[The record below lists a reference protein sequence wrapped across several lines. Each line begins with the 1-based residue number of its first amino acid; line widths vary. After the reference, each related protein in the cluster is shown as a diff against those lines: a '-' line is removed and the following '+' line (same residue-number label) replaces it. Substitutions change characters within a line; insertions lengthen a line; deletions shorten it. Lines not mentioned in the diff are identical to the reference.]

1 MMLTLYAHPLSSYCW
16 KALIALYENETPF
29 STVVIDQNTYAEFK
43 ALWPLAKFPVLR
55 DGERIIPEASL
66 IIEHLETHHRGR
78 TRFLPDDAD
87 AALTVRLW
95 DRVFDNYVMT
105 PMSKIIA
112 DILRPEDKRDPHG
125 VEEARA
131 LLRTAYDMIE
141 AQLEGR
147 AFIAGDV
154 FSMADCA
161 AAPSLY
167 YAVRNEPLTAS
178 HVATAA
184 YLERLKQRPS
194 FARALEE
201 AQPFFHLYPGA

>member
-1 MMLTLYAHPLSSYCW
+1 MLTLYFHPLSSYSW
-16 KALIALYENETPF
+16 KALIALYENEIAFSPF
-29 STVVIDQNTYAEFK
+29 VVDQNSYAEFK

-55 DGERIIPEASL
+55 DGKTIIPEASL
-66 IIEHLETHHRGR
+66 IIEHLDTHHRGH
-78 TRFLPDDAD
+78 TRFLPDEAD
-87 AALTVRLW
+87 AAIAVRLW

-112 DILRPEDKRDPHG
+112 DILRPEGKRDPYG

-141 AQLEGR
+141 AQLKGR
-147 AFIAGDV
+147 AFIAGDA

-167 YAVRNEPLTAS
+167 YAVRNEPLAAS

-194 FARALEE
+194 FARALQE

>member
-1 MMLTLYAHPLSSYCW
+1 MLTLYGHPISSYTW

-29 STVVIDQNTYAEFK
+29 STIVVDQNSYAAFK

-55 DGERIIPEASL
+55 DGKRVIPEASL
-66 IIEHLETHHRGR
+66 IIEHLDSHHRGR
-78 TRFLPDDAD
+78 VRFLPDDAD
-87 AALTVRLW
+87 AAAAVRLW

-105 PMSKIIA
+105 PMTKIIA
-112 DILRPEDKRDPHG
+112 DILRPADKRDAHG
-125 VEEARA
+125 VGEARA

-141 AQLEGR
+141 AQLGER
-147 AFIAGDV
+147 AFIVGDN

-167 YAVRNEPLTAS
+167 YAVRNEPLAAS

-194 FARALEE
+194 FARVLVE
-201 AQPFFHLYPGA
+201 AQPLFHLYPGA

>member
-1 MMLTLYAHPLSSYCW
+1 MLTLYAHPLSSYCW

-29 STVVIDQNTYAEFK
+29 STVVVDQNSYAEFK

-55 DGERIIPEASL
+55 DGETLVPEASL
-66 IIEHLETHHRGR
+66 IIEHLDIHHRGR

-87 AALTVRLW
+87 AAISVRLW
-95 DRVFDNYVMT
+95 DRMFDNYVMT

-112 DILRPEDKRDPHG
+112 DILRPEDKRDPYG

-141 AQLEGR
+141 AQLDGR
-147 AFIAGDV
+147 AFIAGDA

-167 YAVRNEPLTAS
+167 YAVRNEPLAAS
-178 HVATAA
+178 HAATAA

-194 FARALEE
+194 FARTLEE

>member
-1 MMLTLYAHPLSSYCW
+1 MLTLYGHPISSYTW

-29 STVVIDQNTYAEFK
+29 STIVVDQNSYASFK

-55 DGERIIPEASL
+55 DGERVIPEASL
-66 IIEHLETHHRGR
+66 IIEHLDSHHPGR
-78 TRFLPDDAD
+78 IRFLPDDAD
-87 AALTVRLW
+87 AAITVRLW

-112 DILRPEDKRDPHG
+112 DILRPADKRDAHG
-125 VEEARA
+125 VHEARA

-141 AQLEGR
+141 AHLGER
-147 AFIAGDV
+147 AFIAGDG

-167 YAVRNEPLTAS
+167 YAVRNEPLAAS
-178 HVATAA
+178 HVAIAA
-184 YLERLKQRPS
+184 YLERMKQRPS
-194 FARALEE
+194 FARVLLE
-201 AQPFFHLYPGA
+201 AQPLFHLYPGA

>member
-1 MMLTLYAHPLSSYCW
+1 MLTLYAHPLSSYCW

-29 STVVIDQNTYAEFK
+29 STVQIDQNSYAEFK

-55 DGERIIPEASL
+55 DGAQIIPEASL
-66 IIEHLETHHRGR
+66 IIEHLDSHHRGR

-87 AALTVRLW
+87 AAISVRLW

-105 PMSKIIA
+105 PMSKIVA

-125 VEEARA
+125 VGEARA
-131 LLRTAYDMIE
+131 LLRTAYDLVE
-141 AQLEGR
+141 AQLDGR
-147 AFIAGDV
+147 AFIAGDA
-154 FSMADCA
+154 FTMADCA

-178 HVATAA
+178 HGAIAA

-194 FARALEE
+194 FARTLEE
-201 AQPFFHLYPGA
+201 AQPYFHLYPGA